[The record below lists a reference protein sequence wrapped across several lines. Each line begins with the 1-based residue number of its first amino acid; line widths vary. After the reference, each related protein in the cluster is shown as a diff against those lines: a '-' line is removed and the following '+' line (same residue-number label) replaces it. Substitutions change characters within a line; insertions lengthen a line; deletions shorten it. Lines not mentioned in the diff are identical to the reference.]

1 MMEPP
6 PERAI
11 SGIANFER
19 RNIDFT
25 FTSITRIQS
34 SSLSSTTLA
43 RRMIP
48 ALLKR
53 VCKAPKSRMIRSTAR
68 RQSSARVTSVRSK
81 NARAPLALIS
91 SAADFPSASFTSRIP
106 TTAASLA
113 KSNAAARPIPE
124 APPVIRATLPL
135 RAPDFADS
143 LVELSSL
150 PAGHSAGD
158 FSAVDCVDVAGHVC
172 GVVGPEIREKR
183 GDFFGARVASEGNL
197 AIHLFEHFI
206 RILGALHGREDISR
220 GNGVDAHFWREL
232 DGHGAR
238 QCDHARFGGV

>member
-1 MMEPP
+1 MKEPP
-6 PERAI
+6 PERII
-11 SGIANFER
+11 SGIGKVER

-81 NARAPLALIS
+81 NAREPLALIS
-91 SAADFPSASFTSRIP
+91 SAADFPFASFTSRIP
-106 TTAASLA
+106 TAAPSLA
-113 KSNAAARPIPE
+113 KSRAVARPMPE

-135 RAPDFADS
+135 RASDFADS

-150 PAGHSAGD
+150 PTGHSAGN
-158 FSAVDCVDVAGHVC
+158 FSAVDCVDVAGDVG
-172 GVVGPEIREKR
+172 GVVGREINEKR
-183 GDFFGARVASEGNL
+183 SDFFGARVASERNL
-197 AIHLFEHFI
+197 AIHLFEHRVGIF
-206 RILGALHGREDISR
+206 GALHGREHVPGR
-220 GNGVDAHFWREL
+220 NGVDAYLRREF
-232 DGHGAR
+232 DGHGA
-238 QCDHARFGGV
+238 G